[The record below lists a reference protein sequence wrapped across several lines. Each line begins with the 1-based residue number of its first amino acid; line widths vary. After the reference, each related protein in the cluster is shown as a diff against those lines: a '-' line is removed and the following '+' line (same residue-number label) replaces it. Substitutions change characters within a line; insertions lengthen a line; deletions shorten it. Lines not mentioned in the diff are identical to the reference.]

1 MIIKTEQEETMPNSP
16 ENYSLI
22 TYLWVIGL
30 SILGGTAHNIAKL
43 RNGTLA
49 RFSIPEW
56 VGDIAI
62 AGFIGLMTFYLCEYA
77 KLPRELTAAFVGI
90 AAHMGTRAI
99 VIFERFLLK
108 RFGIEYNEKDI
119 K

>member
-1 MIIKTEQEETMPNSP
+1 MPNSP

-22 TYLWVIGL
+22 TYMWVIGL

-43 RNGTLA
+43 RNGTLT

-56 VGDIAI
+56 IGDIVI
-62 AGFIGLMTFYLCEYA
+62 AGFIGLITFYLCEYA
-77 KLPRELTAAFVGI
+77 KFPQELTAAFVGI
-90 AAHMGTRAI
+90 SAHMGTRAI
-99 VIFERFLLK
+99 VMFEKILFK
-108 RFGIEYNEKDI
+108 KFGIEECSKET